1 MTKEG
6 FLSALAARLSRL
18 SETDRAASLAFYEE
32 AIADRMEDGLTEAE
46 AVAGIGTPEEI
57 AAQILASLPPEALV
71 STDAPQPRKRSA
83 GATVAWI
90 LTSPLWIAGLIV
102 LFALVFVAY
111 VVLWALVLCV
121 YAVGVA
127 LAASGVVC
135 LFVGVVQLCMGDPMR
150 QVLLLLAAGLL
161 SGGLAIFWFFA
172 CKGATVGAA
181 KLSRLLARGVKQ
193 IFTGRRQ
200 TK

>member
-6 FLSALAARLSRL
+6 FLSALAMRLSRL

-32 AIADRMEDGLTEAE
+32 AIADRMEDGLSEAE
-46 AVAGIGTPEEI
+46 AVADIGTPEEI
-57 AAQILASLPPEALV
+57 AAQILASAPNTLASGE
-71 STDAPQPRKRSA
+71 TPQPRKRSA

-102 LFALVFVAY
+102 LFALVLVAY

-127 LAASGVVC
+127 LAVSGAVC
-135 LFVGVVQLCMGDPMR
+135 LFAGAVQLFMGDPVSP
-150 QVLLLLAAGLL
+150 VLLVVAAGLVC
-161 SGGLAIFWFFA
+161 GGLAIFWYYA

-181 KLSRLLARGVKQ
+181 KLSRLLAKGVIR

-200 TK
+200 TA

>member
-6 FLSALAARLSRL
+6 FISALAARLSRL

-32 AIADRMEDGLTEAE
+32 AIADRMEDGLSETE

-57 AAQILASLPPEALV
+57 AAQILASTPPNALV
-71 STDAPQPRKRSA
+71 SGETSQPRKRSA
-83 GATVAWI
+83 GATAAWI
-90 LTSPLWIAGLIV
+90 LTGPLWIAGLIV

-121 YAVGVA
+121 YAVGIA
-127 LAASGVVC
+127 LAAAGVVC
-135 LFVGVVQLCMGDPMR
+135 LFVGVVQLCMGDPVSR
-150 QVLLLLAAGLL
+150 VLLLLAVGLL
-161 SGGLAIFWFFA
+161 SGGLAIFWYFA

-181 KLSRLLARGVKQ
+181 KLSRLLARGIKR

>member
-6 FLSALAARLSRL
+6 FISALAARLSRL

-32 AIADRMEDGLTEAE
+32 AIADRMEDGLSETE

-57 AAQILASLPPEALV
+57 AAQILASTPPNALV
-71 STDAPQPRKRSA
+71 SGETSQPRKRSA
-83 GATVAWI
+83 GATAAWI
-90 LTSPLWIAGLIV
+90 LTGPLWIAGLIV

-121 YAVGVA
+121 YAVGIA
-127 LAASGVVC
+127 LAAAGVVC
-135 LFVGVVQLCMGDPMR
+135 LFVGVVQLCMGDPVSR
-150 QVLLLLAAGLL
+150 VLLLLAAGLL
-161 SGGLAIFWFFA
+161 SGGLAIFWYFA

-181 KLSRLLARGVKQ
+181 KLSRLLARGIKR